1 MNRLFLLRSWL
12 RPTLG
17 VVFLA
22 ALTLVSWS
30 CASPKGGSTPA
41 PVGGSKAETPIVRA
55 SKPGPEDE
63 RAKAY
68 AHYATA
74 IIYELDRQ
82 PDKALE
88 EYEVAV
94 KLDPANEP
102 LVLEL
107 ARRLLLKKRYDRAL
121 AILDRGASQPDASAD
136 LYAWK
141 GLVLA
146 QAGKL
151 DLAIAAH
158 KIALKKD
165 PRLLLS
171 HQNLAQLY
179 YQANQKKELL
189 KTLMDAAKQAG
200 AGNDAAYL
208 VDVAVLLV
216 EFRPLLGKP
225 GEVLKPRIQEILAA
239 AAAAKPAQPLIL
251 EKMAECYKTIGQ
263 ADQATALYKE
273 IIAQHPEVP
282 ELRVKLAEAYLNSND
297 TTNAMRQ
304 LETLIRDNPVDVR
317 AYYLLGNLAL
327 ETRDYKKAVEYFSRV
342 RLLNEDFE
350 PAYYDMARA
359 YLADAQPKEALATLE
374 KVKNQTRNFRWE
386 FFSALAHLNLKAYA
400 RAIEHLNNAEVIAT
414 ATDTN
419 QLTHF
424 FYSQLGAAYER
435 VQNYD
440 QAERYFD
447 KCLKLGP
454 NDAEAMNYLG
464 YMWAERGVK
473 LDQAKVLIE
482 KALKQEPDNAA
493 FLDSMGWVLYQL
505 DQPEVALTYLLKA
518 VQNSKEP
525 DATVYDHLG
534 DTYQKLKQLDKAREA
549 WRKSLEL
556 EPKEPDATVYDH
568 RGDTYQKLQ
577 QLDKAREAWRKSLE
591 LEPKEAVQKK
601 LDAR

>member
-1 MNRLFLLRSWL
+1 MRT
-12 RPTLG
+12 TLG
-17 VVFLA
+17 AVFLA
-22 ALTLVSWS
+22 ALTLLSWS
-30 CASPKGGSTPA
+30 CASPKAGRAPA
-41 PVGGSKAETPIVRA
+41 PVGGAKSETPIVAA
-55 SKPGPEDE
+55 SKPGPDND

-74 IIYELDRQ
+74 LIYELDRQ
-82 PDKALE
+82 PDKALD

-121 AILDRGASQPDASAD
+121 AVLDRGASQPDASAD
-136 LYAWK
+136 IYSWK

-146 QAGKL
+146 QAGKI
-151 DLAIAAH
+151 DAAIAAH
-158 KIALKKD
+158 KSALRKN

-189 KTLMDAAKQAG
+189 KTLTDAAKQAGTG

-208 VDVAVLLV
+208 VDVAGLLA

-239 AAAAKPAQPLIL
+239 AAATKPAQPLIL

-282 ELRVKLAEAYLNSND
+282 ELRARLAEVYLNSND
-297 TTNAMRQ
+297 TTNAIEQ

-327 ETRDYKKAVEYFSRV
+327 ETGDSKKAIEYFSKV

-359 YLADAQPKEALATLE
+359 YLADQQPREALATLE
-374 KVKNQTRNFRWE
+374 KVKNKTRNFRWE
-386 FFSALAHLNLKAYA
+386 FFTALALAHRDLKAYA
-400 RAIEHLNNAEVIAT
+400 SALEHLNNAEVIAT
-414 ATDTN
+414 ATETN

-424 FYSQLGAAYER
+424 FYFQMGAAYER

-440 QAERYFD
+440 QAERYFE

-454 NDAEAMNYLG
+454 NDPMALNYLG

-473 LDQAKVLIE
+473 LDQAKALIE
-482 KALKQEPDNAA
+482 KALQLEPDNDA

-505 DQPEVALTYLLKA
+505 NQPDAALTYLLKA
-518 VQNSKEP
+518 IQNSKEP

-556 EPKEPDATVYDH
+556 EPKD
-568 RGDTYQKLQ
+568 
-577 QLDKAREAWRKSLE
+577 
-591 LEPKEAVQKK
+591 AVQKK